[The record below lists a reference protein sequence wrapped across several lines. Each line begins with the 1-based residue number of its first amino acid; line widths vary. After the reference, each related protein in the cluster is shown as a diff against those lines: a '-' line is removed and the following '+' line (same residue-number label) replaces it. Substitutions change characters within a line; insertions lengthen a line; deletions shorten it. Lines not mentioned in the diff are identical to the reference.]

1 MADQNFRVKRG
12 FEVGIG
18 GTVITTLSGGNI
30 GIGTTNPTQKLHV
43 QGDVRITGAIYDSLN
58 SVGTSGQV
66 LQSTGTGI
74 NWITSTPG
82 GSGGGSGTYDV
93 GISTTVYVSVSAG
106 AGTNATTFQNIF
118 TAPQIAYSFPS
129 SASYEYVIESIH
141 ITNKSGNNLYLSG
154 RHDFNGGSN
163 VPIAN
168 RIPIPYQSAIELLEQ
183 PRVGNPLD
191 IIRLQALTGIGTDAV
206 GSDGGL
212 DAFITISRK
221 VDTTYVGIGKTITS
235 TDQEIVTATS
245 NAMVIQSIALSNYNN
260 NVDVD
265 VTVSL
270 FRGGTVGGIATTGI
284 RLGYFAYNLTVPKNS
299 VIELCPKPKQLAQGD
314 SILASSTPTNSAGIV
329 VSGRYITSIA

>member
-1 MADQNFRVKRG
+1 
-12 FEVGIG
+12 
-18 GTVITTLSGGNI
+18 
-30 GIGTTNPTQKLHV
+30 
-43 QGDVRITGAIYDSLN
+43 
-58 SVGTSGQV
+58 
-66 LQSTGTGI
+66 
-74 NWITSTPG
+74 
-82 GSGGGSGTYDV
+82 
-93 GISTTVYVSVSAG
+93 VSAG
-106 AGTNATTFQNIF
+106 IATNTVTNIF

-168 RIPIPYQSAIELLEQ
+168 RIPIPYQSSVELLDQ
-183 PRVGNPLD
+183 PRVANPSD
-191 IIRLQALTGIGTDAV
+191 SICLQALTGIGTDAV
-206 GSDGGL
+206 GSNGGL

-221 VDTTYVGIGKTITS
+221 TDLTYVGVGKTITS
-235 TDQEIVTATS
+235 TDQEILTATT

-270 FRGGTVGGIATTGI
+270 FRGGTVNSIAATGV

-299 VIELCPKPKQLAQGD
+299 VIELFSKPKQIAKGD
-314 SILASSTPTNSAGIV
+314 SILATSNPTNSAGIV
-329 VSGRYITSIA
+329 VSGRYINTIV